1 VRIKKN
7 DTVLVIAGKD
17 RGKKGKVRRA
27 VPKSDRVVVEGLN
40 MIKRHSRARRAARQ
54 AGIVELEAP
63 IHVSN
68 VMLICDKCKKPARV
82 GHKTL
87 EDGRKVRYCRACEEP
102 ID

>member
-1 VRIKKN
+1 MKIKKN
-7 DTVLVIAGKD
+7 DTVLVISGKD

-27 VPKSDRVVVEGLN
+27 APKDDRVVVEGLN

-68 VMLICDKCKKPARV
+68 VMLVCDKCKKPTRI
-82 GHKTL
+82 GYKTL
-87 EDGRKVRYCRACEEP
+87 DDGRKVRYCRACEEP

>member
-1 VRIKKN
+1 MNIKKN
-7 DTVLVIAGKD
+7 DTVLVISGKD

-27 VPKSDRVVVEGLN
+27 APKSGRVVVEGLN

-63 IHVSN
+63 LHVSN
-68 VMLICDKCKKPARV
+68 VMLVCDKCKKPVRV
-82 GHKTL
+82 GNKTL
-87 EDGRKVRYCRACEEP
+87 EDGRKVRFCRACEEP